1 MAWRSCKESYKLF
14 STPFLKSFKF
24 KVQTSITCGYTCG
37 VYFLTWQ
44 SIEKKNGDNV
54 IGCLWE
60 IDLATIDDLDEQEGV
75 SQNIYQP
82 MEVTVVRGSGK
93 SPICLQVC

>member
-1 MAWRSCKESYKLF
+1 MSHKLWSLF
-14 STPFLKSFKF
+14 DFVTL
-24 KVQTSITCGYTCG
+24 
-37 VYFLTWQ
+37 Q
-44 SIEKKNGDNV
+44 SIEEKAGDNV

-60 IDLATIDDLDEQEGV
+60 IDLGTIDDLDEQEGV

-93 SPICLQVC
+93 SFQETIFRIFVTLNVQTDLLWSAVHTKRLA